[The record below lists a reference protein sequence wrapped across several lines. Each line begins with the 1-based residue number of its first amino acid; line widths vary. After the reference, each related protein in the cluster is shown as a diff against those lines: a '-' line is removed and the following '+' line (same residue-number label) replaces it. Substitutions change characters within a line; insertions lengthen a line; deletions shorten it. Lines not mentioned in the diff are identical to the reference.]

1 MSDIFREVDED
12 IRQEKYRRLWDRFGP
27 WVLGVAVLIIVGTGG
42 YRGWLYWQEQQSQS
56 AGDTFFEAVR
66 LSEAQNYEEAAA
78 LYGELDNALGG
89 YPALA
94 KLRQATDLSNSG
106 KTEEALAEFDA
117 LSRDTSIMDALR
129 DVAAL
134 RAAYLAVDTQGYG
147 DIADRVEKLTGN
159 TGPFRA
165 AARELLAL
173 SAWKAGDIETAR
185 QWISALEDD
194 AETPADV
201 SRRVSILSDV
211 IRSSNGEAKADSEG
225 NNQ

>member
-1 MSDIFREVDED
+1 MLFRAL
-12 IRQEKYRRLWDRFGP
+12 IP
-27 WVLGVAVLIIVGTGG
+27 AAAVLLAACSGPA
-42 YRGWLYWQEQQSQS
+42 EAP
-56 AGDTFFEAVR
+56 AGESVIEVKDAFVIKP
-66 LSEAQNYEEAAA
+66 AA
-78 LYGELDNALGG
+78 G
-89 YPALA
+89 
-94 KLRQATDLSNSG
+94 
-106 KTEEALAEFDA
+106 
-117 LSRDTSIMDALR
+117 R
-129 DVAAL
+129 DVAGGGL
-134 RAAYLAVDTQGYG
+134 MAYVTGAPVELVGAST
-147 DIADRVEKLTGN
+147 DIADRVEKLTGD

>member
-27 WVLGVAVLIIVGTGG
+27 WVLGVAVLIVVGTGG
-42 YRGWLYWQEQQSQS
+42 YRGWLYWQEQQSQT
-56 AGDTFFEAVR
+56 AGDKFFEAVK

-78 LYGELDNALGG
+78 LYGELDDALGG
-89 YPALA
+89 YPALSR
-94 KLRQATDLSNSG
+94 LRQATDLSNSG

-117 LSRDTSIMDALR
+117 MSRDSSIMEALR

-134 RAAYLAVDTQGYG
+134 RAAYLAVDSQSYG
-147 DIADRVEKLTGN
+147 DIADRIEKLTGDA
-159 TGPFRA
+159 GPFRA

-173 SAWKAGDIETAR
+173 SAWKSGDIETAKN
-185 QWISALEDD
+185 WISAIEEDP
-194 AETPADV
+194 ETPADV
-201 SRRVSILSDV
+201 SRRVSILGDV